1 MCQRND
7 VCRKYCTEN
16 KLRRGGSDQIGGKI
30 QNLNNELFK
39 EFFTDYQS
47 PSSMYQKLSETKDA
61 VNEVRVDLIK
71 KVLTKLKRIIDYRP
85 IGNAAKI

>member
-1 MCQRND
+1 
-7 VCRKYCTEN
+7 
-16 KLRRGGSDQIGGKI
+16 
-30 QNLNNELFK
+30 
-39 EFFTDYQS
+39 
-47 PSSMYQKLSETKDA
+47 MYQKLSETKDA

>member
-1 MCQRND
+1 MLAGSIAQR
-7 VCRKYCTEN
+7 T
-16 KLRRGGSDQIGGKI
+16 KLRRGGSDQIGGKT

>member
-1 MCQRND
+1 MFAGSIAQR
-7 VCRKYCTEN
+7 T
-16 KLRRGGSDQIGGKI
+16 KLRRGGSDQIEGKT

>member
-1 MCQRND
+1 MFAGSIAQR
-7 VCRKYCTEN
+7 T
-16 KLRRGGSDQIGGKI
+16 KLRRERSDQIGGKT